1 MPASE
6 RTNVRSEFKIT
17 NTPWNS
23 KLGDTTSQEFR
34 TLADKL
40 HQAVRLILK
49 KIYIIYVKDFI
60 RSFVFFSFLISFI
73 FSIQLLSLLRTIPGF
88 VDVKILR
95 FRLELT
101 TILFTKVFF
110 KFRCINLSAL
120 CKILIIITDGAA

>member
-1 MPASE
+1 MELQTGGHHEPG
-6 RTNVRSEFKIT
+6 IP
-17 NTPWNS
+17 NT
-23 KLGDTTSQEFR
+23 GGQTTPGCTFN
-34 TLADKL
+34 
-40 HQAVRLILK
+40 ILK
-49 KIYIIYVKDFI
+49 KYIIYVKDFI

-101 TILFTKVFF
+101 TILFTKVFY